1 MSRLSKTGRARR
13 WTRRAGTL
21 AAAAAL
27 AALLSGCFA
36 LRREAERNE
45 LINLDRV
52 DRVESGE
59 ASTTYRAARL
69 EEAGLRPS
77 DAPPPE
83 RSRPART
90 ITREEATGGVGGVAV
105 APETDSPATAE
116 APAPGGDG
124 REPARGPDA
133 VVSAPIDALVGQV
146 SGRPVFAS
154 EFFESMDAR
163 LQAESRREG
172 RREFLVGLR
181 EQVAEALRD
190 TIRDELLLAEF
201 EATLS
206 PAQRQGLATFVQ
218 GIRQNLIRRGG
229 GSTELANQLLIREEG
244 LTLEEKVEAESRQ
257 QLVRQMVGQLL
268 RDRAW
273 IPWRD
278 VRRAYLRD
286 LDEYRP
292 PPTAR
297 YRVIMAPADDAERL
311 AAIQRELQA
320 GRDFG
325 AIAESYSVFRPEQRG
340 RYEVRVAQGGL
351 AETEVFADAILNDR
365 ATALSAGETVGPFEW
380 SSRRVWMTLESV
392 DAEGVSLYEA
402 QDEILSELR
411 QQRLLEVQAE
421 FFGELEQR
429 GSLSDVERM
438 RNELFRLGAERYLIA
453 SENPSENPAGNPPE
467 DRGAGGRE

>member
-1 MSRLSKTGRARR
+1 VSRFSKTGRAPR
-13 WTRRAGTL
+13 WTRRAGTV
-21 AAAAAL
+21 AAAAAT

-45 LINLDRV
+45 LINLERV

-59 ASTTYRAARL
+59 ASTTYRSARL

-77 DAPPPE
+77 DEPAPE
-83 RSRPART
+83 RSRTTRT
-90 ITREEATGGVGGVAV
+90 ITREEATGGVEGVAV
-105 APETDSPATAE
+105 APEEPGPR
-116 APAPGGDG
+116 APSAPSDPGREPD
-124 REPARGPDA
+124 REPARGPDT

-146 SGRPVFAS
+146 SGRPIFAS

-244 LTLEEKVEAESRQ
+244 PTLEEKVEAESRQ

-286 LDEYRP
+286 LEEYRP

-320 GRDFG
+320 RRDIG
-325 AIAESYSVFRPEQRG
+325 AVAESYSVFRPEERG
-340 RYEVRVAQGGL
+340 LYEVRVAEGGL
-351 AETEVFADAILNDR
+351 AETEVFADETLNGR
-365 ATALSAGETVGPFEW
+365 ATALSAGE
-380 SSRRVWMTLESV
+380 S
-392 DAEGVSLYEA
+392 
-402 QDEILSELR
+402 
-411 QQRLLEVQAE
+411 
-421 FFGELEQR
+421 
-429 GSLSDVERM
+429 
-438 RNELFRLGAERYLIA
+438 
-453 SENPSENPAGNPPE
+453 AG
-467 DRGAGGRE
+467 

>member
-1 MSRLSKTGRARR
+1 VSRRSTTGRARL
-13 WTRRAGTL
+13 WAERAGAI
-21 AAAAAL
+21 AATAAT

-45 LINLDRV
+45 LINLERV

-59 ASTTYRAARL
+59 ASTTYRSARL

-77 DAPPPE
+77 DEPAPE
-83 RSRPART
+83 RSRPTRT
-90 ITREEATGGVGGVAV
+90 ITREQATGGVEGVAV
-105 APETDSPATAE
+105 APET
-116 APAPGGDG
+116 PAPSGPASGRDAPSRGDAPS
-124 REPARGPDA
+124 EPARGPET
-133 VVSAPIDALVGQV
+133 VVSAPIDALIGQV
-146 SGRPVFAS
+146 SGRPIFAS

-163 LQAESRREG
+163 LQAESRRES
-172 RREFLVGLR
+172 RREFLIGLR

-297 YRVIMAPADDAERL
+297 YRVIMAPADDAERI
-311 AAIQRELQA
+311 ASIQRELQA

-325 AIAESYSVFRPEQRG
+325 AVAESYSVFRPEERG
-340 RYEVRVAQGGL
+340 LYEVRVGAGGL
-351 AETEVFADAILNDR
+351 AETEVFADETLNAR

-380 SSRRVWMTLESV
+380 SNRRVWLALESV

-402 QDEILSELR
+402 QDEILAELR

-421 FFGELEQR
+421 FFGELEER
-429 GSLSDVERM
+429 GSLSDIERM

-453 SENPSENPAGNPPE
+453 SENPPA
-467 DRGAGGRE
+467 DQRGASGERE